1 MKKLFLTLV
10 FMIVSLCALAQ
21 TDYVAQ
27 AQVNIKKYYPQ
38 YEEYFKPI
46 FAATDNLSLSGWNK
60 IINDKIHE
68 NFAIFDDE
76 LTTERDRCT
85 TILTVLDDLL
95 GDSTFINSKKMIDSS
110 DGEGLI
116 IAIASEISSDIKVQC
131 SRELRSSRE
140 ELASSREELASSR
153 EELAKEREKLSKIN
167 EVSDK
172 IKAIKEKVENNN
184 NTKEILQAVEEL
196 FEVSEVSGV
205 KDSPGTQEIIKYY
218 ISLSNK
224 INHTPS
230 ANAQKFIN
238 EYNRIIKQ

>member
-140 ELASSREELASSR
+140 ELASSREELA
-153 EELAKEREKLSKIN
+153 KEREKLSKIN

>member
-1 MKKLFLTLV
+1 
-10 FMIVSLCALAQ
+10 MIVSLCALAQ

>member
-153 EELAKEREKLSKIN
+153 EELASSR
-167 EVSDK
+167 
-172 IKAIKEKVENNN
+172 
-184 NTKEILQAVEEL
+184 EEL
-196 FEVSEVSGV
+196 ARDRKSVV
-205 KDSPGTQEIIKYY
+205 
-218 ISLSNK
+218 
-224 INHTPS
+224 
-230 ANAQKFIN
+230 
-238 EYNRIIKQ
+238 